1 MRDIVEMQKI
11 AAWALQDM
19 AARNRETVLRNQYL
33 KATRQTERGATDST
47 NAFVIPSTQHD
58 PLTTLKMI
66 NTLMLS
72 DVEIQIAE
80 SRFEAGN
87 RLYDEGSFVVS
98 LAQPKMGLIRNLLG
112 QTFYPDNEW
121 TRARDG
127 SPLRPYDTSTHTM
140 AEIMGVQVDPVGGA
154 VTGDLRVLEAPIP
167 VAGTVEE
174 STYHVLDG
182 QLNDSFRAVNLL
194 LEQGGN
200 VQRVTQTS
208 GDLHPGDFIVG
219 ASPAVVSLSLIHI

>member
-1 MRDIVEMQKI
+1 
-11 AAWALQDM
+11 
-19 AARNRETVLRNQYL
+19 
-33 KATRQTERGATDST
+33 
-47 NAFVIPSTQHD
+47 
-58 PLTTLKMI
+58 MI

-154 VTGDLRVLEAPIP
+154 VTGDLRVLAHRHVP
-167 VAGTVEE
+167 ALWGWQYGGRLD
-174 STYHVLDG
+174 STG
-182 QLNDSFRAVNLL
+182 FR
-194 LEQGGN
+194 
-200 VQRVTQTS
+200 T
-208 GDLHPGDFIVG
+208 I
-219 ASPAVVSLSLIHI
+219 